1 MFKYKVEKKRLPT
14 NPLFEKICL
23 LLSQNYAW
31 LIQEVN
37 VKKTR
42 KYSELLWKLDV
53 AGKVKSKHQSY
64 IMKLIDKFPSK
75 CGSFFSFV

>member
-1 MFKYKVEKKRLPT
+1 M
-14 NPLFEKICL
+14 
-23 LLSQNYAW
+23 
-31 LIQEVN
+31 N

-75 CGSFFSFV
+75 CGSFFHSCKCSTEMKYVNIKVLGAMSFEFR